1 MIQITTK
8 SSNKIK
14 TNPESDIMKI
24 SFSISESPLIRF
36 SLLTPGGYD
45 ESGFPDVI
53 SAIVVVGII
62 SEGKMTE
69 MVADEV
75 VVVSVVEVVVGSGM
89 KSLSIFIFAFYFF

>member
-1 MIQITTK
+1 
-8 SSNKIK
+8 
-14 TNPESDIMKI
+14 MKI

-45 ESGFPDVI
+45 ESGCPDVI

-75 VVVSVVEVVVGSGM
+75 VVVSVVEVVEVVVGSGM

>member
-1 MIQITTK
+1 MI
-8 SSNKIK
+8 
-14 TNPESDIMKI
+14 KI

-36 SLLTPGGYD
+36 SLFTPGGYD

-75 VVVSVVEVVVGSGM
+75 VVVESSVVEVVVGSGM
-89 KSLSIFIFAFYFF
+89 KSVSIFIFALYFF

>member
-45 ESGFPDVI
+45 ESGVTDVI
-53 SAIVVVGII
+53 SAIVIVGII
-62 SEGKMTE
+62 SEGIVVG
-69 MVADEV
+69 VA
-75 VVVSVVEVVVGSGM
+75 VVEVVVVEV
-89 KSLSIFIFAFYFF
+89 